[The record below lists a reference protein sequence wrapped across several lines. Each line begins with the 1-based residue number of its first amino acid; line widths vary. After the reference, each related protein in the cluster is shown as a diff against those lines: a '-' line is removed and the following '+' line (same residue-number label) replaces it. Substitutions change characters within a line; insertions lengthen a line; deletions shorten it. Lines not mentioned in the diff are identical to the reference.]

1 MKSHLV
7 NDHLRRAINVD
18 VVRTHRNDIAPRS
31 IRFGGFESFGDIY
44 KRELNLSFEVC
55 GDFTVFLPATLA
67 GGSDCVAEDYGL
79 REVVWKKED
88 GQWKVAADI
97 LLMRLFERCVL
108 RKGFEKSS
116 KISCLM

>member
-79 REVVWKKED
+79 REVELSRFVSDAGVVVE
-88 GQWKVAADI
+88 GGGGHFADEAVRA
-97 LLMRLFERCVL
+97 MCFEER
-108 RKGFEKSS
+108 
-116 KISCLM
+116 I